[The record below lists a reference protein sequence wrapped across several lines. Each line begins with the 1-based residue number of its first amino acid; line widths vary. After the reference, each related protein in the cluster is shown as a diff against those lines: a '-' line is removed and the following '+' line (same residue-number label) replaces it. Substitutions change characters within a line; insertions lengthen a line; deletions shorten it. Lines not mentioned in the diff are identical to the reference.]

1 MYIHDGP
8 WRIRIKGIGINV
20 SAVMRG
26 RIGLDRK
33 ACSRRMFRN
42 GKCTYEIGE
51 GPARRWP
58 ARLRFFTVRT

>member
-1 MYIHDGP
+1 
-8 WRIRIKGIGINV
+8 
-20 SAVMRG
+20 MRG